1 MNDGGNFCEITKTIK
16 AGFESRISTCRY
28 KGGNGE
34 MDEEWYAKRLNDV
47 AKF

>member
-1 MNDGGNFCEITKTIK
+1 M
-16 AGFESRISTCRY
+16 AGSESRTSTCRH
-28 KGGNGE
+28 KDGNGE